1 MSLSQFSIIETTLR
15 EGEQF
20 GDANF
25 SSQDRVEIAQA
36 LDQFGVEYI
45 EVTSP
50 CASPQSR
57 QDCQHLAQ
65 LSLHAKVLTHIRC
78 HLDDAKIA
86 LDTGVNGINLFFGT
100 SRFLRQFGHGKSI
113 NQILDLAADVITFI
127 HEQSPETELRFSTE
141 DSFRSSLPDLLQIYC
156 AIDKLGI
163 VNRFGLA
170 DTVGVAT
177 PNQVFNLVQ
186 TLRQHTSTDI
196 EFHGHNDTGC
206 AIANSYTALEAGATH
221 IDTTVLG
228 IGERNGITPLS
239 GLIARLY
246 TVDPKQLQW
255 KYRLP
260 NLLALHQLV
269 ADKISMAIP
278 ANHYIIGSA
287 AFNHK
292 AGVHAKA
299 MLNNPHTYE
308 AIDPND
314 FGLSRSFLINHKL
327 TGRHAI
333 ANRASQLGLDF
344 DPFQIQAVTQTIK
357 ALADQQPLTLETV
370 DEILRSTFPLEQSQ
384 NPA

>member
-1 MSLSQFSIIETTLR
+1 MSLSHFSIIETTLR

-20 GDANF
+20 CGANF
-25 SSQDRVEIAQA
+25 SSQDRVEIARA

-57 QDCQHLAQ
+57 QDCQYLAQ
-65 LSLHAKVLTHIRC
+65 LGLHAKVLTHIRC
-78 HLDDAKIA
+78 HLEDAKIA
-86 LDTGVNGINLFFGT
+86 LETGINGIHLFFGT
-100 SRFLRQFGHGKSI
+100 SSFLRQFGHGKSI
-113 NQILDLAADVITFI
+113 NQIVDRATEVITFI
-127 HEQSPETELRFSTE
+127 HNQSPETEIRFSTE
-141 DSFRSSLPDLLQIYC
+141 DSFRSLLGDLLQVYG
-156 AIDKLGI
+156 AIDKLGM

-206 AIANSYTALEAGATH
+206 AIANSYAALEAGATH

-228 IGERNGITPLS
+228 IGERNGITPLA
-239 GLIARLY
+239 GFIARLY
-246 TVDPKQLQW
+246 TVNPEQLQW

-260 NLLALHQLV
+260 QLVALHQLV
-269 ADKISMAIP
+269 ADKVGMAIP

-299 MLNNPHTYE
+299 MLNNPQTYE
-308 AIDPND
+308 AIDPSD

-327 TGRHAI
+327 TGRYAI
-333 ANRASQLGLDF
+333 ANRANQLGLDF
-344 DPFQIQAVTQTIK
+344 DLFQIQAITQTIK
-357 ALADQQPLTLETV
+357 ALADQQQLTIETV
-370 DEILRSTFPLEQSQ
+370 DEILRSTFPLQPSH
-384 NPA
+384 NSA

>member
-1 MSLSQFSIIETTLR
+1 MSLSHFSIIETTLR

-20 GDANF
+20 CGANF
-25 SSQDRVEIAQA
+25 SSQDRIEIARA

-65 LSLHAKVLTHIRC
+65 LGLHAKVLTHIRC
-78 HLDDAKIA
+78 HLEDAKIA
-86 LDTGVNGINLFFGT
+86 LETGINGIHLFFGT
-100 SRFLRQFGHGKSI
+100 SSFLRQFGHGKSI
-113 NQILDLAADVITFI
+113 NQIVDRATEVITFI
-127 HEQSPETELRFSTE
+127 HNQSPETEIRFSTE
-141 DSFRSSLPDLLQIYC
+141 DSFRSLLGDLLQVYG
-156 AIDKLGI
+156 AIDKLGM

-206 AIANSYTALEAGATH
+206 AIANSYAALEAGATH

-228 IGERNGITPLS
+228 IGERNGITPLA
-239 GLIARLY
+239 GFIARLY
-246 TVDPKQLQW
+246 TVNPEQLQW

-260 NLLALHQLV
+260 QLVALHQLV
-269 ADKISMAIP
+269 ADKVGMAIP

-299 MLNNPHTYE
+299 MLNNPQTYE
-308 AIDPND
+308 AIDPSD

-344 DPFQIQAVTQTIK
+344 DLFQIQAITQTIK
-357 ALADQQPLTLETV
+357 ALADQQQLTLETV
-370 DEILRSTFPLEQSQ
+370 DEILRSTFSLQPSH
-384 NPA
+384 NSA